1 MADTVRIKKTF
12 FQFMAEMFLIVF
24 SVFLGLYLS
33 DWLAERKE
41 EEKTLNA
48 LKSISEEVNR
58 NKKFLEERVNYY
70 RELVSELDSLGI
82 SDEKPDVKQPLK
94 NWKGLRPPLL
104 KDAAFQTA
112 VSAQV
117 LARLDFKT
125 AEQISL
131 IYSFQSLYMRGIHT
145 IMDNFFDMKV
155 DTKLKVKTYMK
166 ELSGMGSELVKS
178 YDGLSVKLDSVINSR
193 KR

>member
-33 DWLAERKE
+33 DRLEERKE
-41 EEKTLNA
+41 VEKTLNA
-48 LKSISEEVNR
+48 LKSIKEEVSW
-58 NKKFLEERVNYY
+58 NKKFLEGRVNYY
-70 RELVSELDSLGI
+70 QQLVNELDSLGI
-82 SDEKPDVKQPLK
+82 SDEKPDVKTPLK
-94 NWKGLRPPLL
+94 SWKGLRPPLL

-131 IYSFQSLYMRGIHT
+131 VYSFQSLYMRGIHK

-166 ELSGMGSELVKS
+166 ELTGMGSELVKS
-178 YDGLSVKLDSVINSR
+178 YDGLSVKLDSVIVTLE
-193 KR
+193 K

>member
-1 MADTVRIKKTF
+1 
-12 FQFMAEMFLIVF
+12 MAEMFLIVF

-33 DWLAERKE
+33 DRLEERKE

-48 LKSISEEVNR
+48 LKSINEEVSW
-58 NKKFLEERVNYY
+58 NKKFLEGRVNYY
-70 RELVSELDSLGI
+70 QELVNELDSLGI
-82 SDEKPDVKQPLK
+82 SDEKPDVKAPLK
-94 NWKGLRPPLL
+94 SWKGLRPPLL

-131 IYSFQSLYMRGIHT
+131 VYSFQSLYMRGIHK

-166 ELSGMGSELVKS
+166 ELTGMGSELVKS
-178 YDGLSVKLDSVINSR
+178 YDGLSVKLDSVIVTLE
-193 KR
+193 K

>member
-193 KR
+193 KK

>member
-12 FQFMAEMFLIVF
+12 LQFMAEMFLIVF

-48 LKSISEEVNR
+48 LKSINEEISW
-58 NKKFLEERVNYY
+58 NKKFLEGRIIYYQGLVN
-70 RELVSELDSLGI
+70 ELDSLGI
-82 SDEKPDVKQPLK
+82 SDAKPDTKAPIK
-94 NWKGLRPPLL
+94 GWKGLRPPLL

-117 LARLDFKT
+117 FARIDFKT

-131 IYSFQSLYMRGIHT
+131 VYSFQSLYMRGIHT

-155 DTKLKVKTYMK
+155 DTKLKIKTYMK
-166 ELSGMGSELVKS
+166 ELTGMGSELVKS
-178 YDGLSVKLDSVINSR
+178 YDGLSVKLDSAITAME
-193 KR
+193 K